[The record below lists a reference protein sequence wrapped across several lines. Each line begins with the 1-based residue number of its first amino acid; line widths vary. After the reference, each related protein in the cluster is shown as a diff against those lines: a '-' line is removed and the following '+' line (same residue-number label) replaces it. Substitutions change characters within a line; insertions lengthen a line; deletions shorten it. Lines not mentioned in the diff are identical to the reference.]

1 MTVYAIT
8 DIKKGRTWIAPTYLQ
23 TTLKLN
29 KWQIT
34 IEKLYRKQTETEQ
47 ILKKN
52 YNPTVGLNRK
62 PKAQQATAYSSSST
76 L

>member
-47 ILKKN
+47 I
-52 YNPTVGLNRK
+52 
-62 PKAQQATAYSSSST
+62 
-76 L
+76 